1 VAGESRPGG
10 ITRRAKRRFSTFCE
24 IISIDAA
31 HILEKLEKLEEK
43 RSKRM
48 DDSHIRILV
57 VDDEAV
63 IREGVARVLTKEGFL
78 VKAVASGQEAL
89 QELSRNAYN
98 LVLLDIKMPDM
109 DGLEVLKTLSE
120 TETHSRLEIIM
131 ITGYP
136 EINTAVQSIKQGAF
150 DYLTKPFTPQQL
162 KLTVRKAL
170 EYKQLVLENQLLR
183 KQMELQDGA
192 DPLIGKSR
200 AMQKIFQTID
210 KVAPTDS
217 TVLIYGPSGTG
228 KELVARAIHQHSRR
242 RDKEFVAVDC
252 SALVET
258 LLETELFGHVKGSFT
273 GAIHTKH
280 GFLELAN
287 GGTFFFDEISN
298 LSLNIQ
304 AKLLRVIQER
314 EFIKVG
320 SDKRIKV
327 DIRIIASTNQDLRRS
342 IREGLF
348 REDLFYRL
356 SVVPIHL
363 PPLRERREDIPLLV
377 DYFLNRFGKKC
388 RKTIPGIAPE
398 ALELLMEYDWPG
410 NVREL
415 MHLIERLV
423 VLEDGPTIQAENI
436 PWFIQRHHHDPSSSE
451 AGLVSLNEME
461 RLHIEMTLKKTRG
474 NRSQAAA
481 LLGINRKTLLEKI
494 KKHRLETVAKT
505 DT

>member
-1 VAGESRPGG
+1 
-10 ITRRAKRRFSTFCE
+10 
-24 IISIDAA
+24 
-31 HILEKLEKLEEK
+31 
-43 RSKRM
+43 M
-48 DDSHIRILV
+48 DYSHIRILV

-63 IREGVARVLTKEGFL
+63 IREGIARVLTKEGFL
-78 VKAVASGQEAL
+78 IKAVASGREAL

-98 LVLLDIKMPDM
+98 VVLLDIKMPDM
-109 DGLEVLKTLSE
+109 DGLDVLKALSE
-120 TETHSRLEIIM
+120 AEEHSHLEVIM
-131 ITGYP
+131 VTGYP

-150 DYLTKPFTPQQL
+150 DYLTKPFTPEQL
-162 KLTVRKAL
+162 KLTIRKAL
-170 EYKQLVLENQLLR
+170 EHKQLLLENQLLR
-183 KQMELQDGA
+183 KQMELQGGS
-192 DPLIGKSR
+192 DPLIGKSK
-200 AMQKIFQTID
+200 AMQKIFQTIE

-242 RDKEFVAVDC
+242 LDKEFVAVDC

-298 LSLNIQ
+298 LSMNIQ

-320 SDKRIKV
+320 SEKRIKV
-327 DIRIIASTNQDLRRS
+327 DIRIIASTNQDLRQG

-363 PPLRERREDIPLLV
+363 PPLKERREDIPLLV
-377 DYFLNRFGKKC
+377 EYFLNRFGKKC
-388 RKTIPGIAPE
+388 RKTIPGISPD
-398 ALELLMEYDWPG
+398 ALELLMEYEWPG

-415 MHLIERLV
+415 QHLIERIV
-423 VLEDGPTIQAENI
+423 ILEDGPTIQAENL
-436 PWFIQRHHHDPSSSE
+436 PWFIHRHHQDLPASE
-451 AGLVSLNEME
+451 IGTASLKELE
-461 RLHIEMTLKKTRG
+461 RHHIKMLLKKTKG
-474 NRSQAAA
+474 NRTRAAT

-494 KKHRLETVAKT
+494 KKHGLKI
-505 DT
+505 